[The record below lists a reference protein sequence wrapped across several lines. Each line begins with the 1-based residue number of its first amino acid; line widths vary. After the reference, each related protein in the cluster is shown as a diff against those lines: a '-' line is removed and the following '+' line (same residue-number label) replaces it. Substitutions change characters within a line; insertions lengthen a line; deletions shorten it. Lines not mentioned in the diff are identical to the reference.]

1 MRSSRRGPVALPSL
15 GEEVRWLCAGLSRP
29 LRARSYNGGMTSD
42 DVAHDLPE
50 EVITMA
56 KRDEGTRDIKKGKE
70 SER

>member
-1 MRSSRRGPVALPSL
+1 
-15 GEEVRWLCAGLSRP
+15 
-29 LRARSYNGGMTSD
+29 MTSD